1 MRAIINQKSAY
12 NDKPCM
18 ANPVLAYLKK
28 SINPGGT
35 PTRVKEWA
43 GFILL
48 VQVLVLY
55 LNNVTKGPID
65 VEFVLLVTVV
75 AQVWAFWFVK
85 KQRHQLRMLRWLI
98 YTGLAIQVLAVHYTD
113 AEIAGTLFFMV
124 WSSIALLSERRGYF
138 TLGFGLFI
146 FMLIFSCLTV
156 TVYLADDQSI
166 NSSTS
171 IATFISGISFV
182 LINFYLLYTDFRA
195 DKLKLDT
202 MQHQFRKLE
211 LIASSMSDILNKK
224 EPVEK
229 LLWHVSRRCIPL
241 LGLEDFVIYL
251 YDAES
256 ESLSQV
262 AAYGDK
268 KKDKLGIINPIL
280 IKPGQGIVGTC
291 YLEKKPILVDDTS
304 LFPNYIVDQKE
315 RASELAVPIFSGD
328 EVVGVLDSESSTIG
342 FYNQYH
348 QQVFEV
354 ISSFCGVKITDER
367 ALSQIKEAEVAK
379 ELTERFKEL
388 DEMKNRFI
396 SNISHDLKT
405 PLSLIKG
412 PIQQIIRTNTDPVT
426 LKNAGYIQKNTGH
439 LLHMVEQLLQL
450 QRLDHGLKHLYPER
464 FQVCDI
470 IRPLLEQFESL
481 IESKNIQ
488 LEAERCELV
497 LFTDRFKLQQCIHN
511 LLQNAFKHT
520 PAGGKVGVHV
530 YREESNGDLLIEVS
544 DTGPGIS
551 VSDSKKIFERF
562 FKTDVNN
569 HEGTGI
575 GLALVKE
582 YMDMIGGKVDYSLT
596 PEGGSCFTLKIGKDV
611 LEEMEHEST
620 EAQAQGQ
627 SDNPVVLVV
636 EDHPELNDFISSSIR
651 QEFQVLQ
658 AFDGEKAWEL
668 CQSEVPDLV
677 VADLMLPGMQGEE
690 LLAKIKENDA
700 LAHIPVIILSS
711 KSKVPDKVELYGLG
725 AENYLVKPFDSEEL
739 IAVIQN
745 CFQRNKKLQQ
755 LLSQERAK
763 LPEQGISTDE
773 NAEAGIVFKSIEIIL
788 EHLDNPELSGQTL
801 CDSFGIGR
809 NRLQRELKTA
819 TGFSPAEFIRSV
831 RLQEA
836 YKLLEDGRLNVS
848 EVAYSVGFNNL
859 SYFTRSFKTQF
870 GILPS
875 EVLRAEEA

>member
-1 MRAIINQKSAY
+1 MS
-12 NDKPCM
+12 
-18 ANPVLAYLKK
+18 NPVLAYLKK

-48 VQVLVLY
+48 VQVFVLY
-55 LNNVTKGPID
+55 LDNIIHGPLD
-65 VEFVLLVTVV
+65 VQLVLLLTVFV
-75 AQVWAFWFVK
+75 QVWMFWFIK
-85 KQRHQLRMLRWLI
+85 KQRHQLRMLRWLM
-98 YTGLAIQVLAVHYTD
+98 YTGLAIQVLAVHFTD

-138 TLGFGLFI
+138 SLGFGLFI

-211 LIASSMSDILNKK
+211 LIASSMSNILNKK

-251 YDAES
+251 YNEEN

-262 AAYGDK
+262 AAYGNK
-268 KKDKLGIINPIL
+268 KKDEKGIINPIR
-280 IKPGQGIVGTC
+280 IQPGEGVVGTC
-291 YLEKKPILVDDTS
+291 FLEKRPVLVDDTS
-304 LFPNYIVDQKE
+304 LFPNYIVDQKV
-315 RASELAVPIFSGD
+315 RASELAVPIYSGD
-328 EVVGVLDSESSTIG
+328 EVVGVLDSESSKIA

-348 QQVFEV
+348 QQIFEV
-354 ISSFCGVKITDER
+354 IASFCGVKITDQR
-367 ALSQIKEAEVAK
+367 ALSQIREAEDAK

-412 PIQQIIRTNTDPVT
+412 PIQQIIRSNTDPVT

-464 FQVCDI
+464 FQICDI
-470 IRPLLEQFESL
+470 IKPLLEQFESL

-488 LEAERCELV
+488 LEAERCEV
-497 LFTDRFKLQQCIHN
+497 MLFTDRFKLQQCIHN

-520 PAGGKVGVHV
+520 PIGGKVGLNVF
-530 YREESNGDLLIEVS
+530 REEGSADLLIEIT
-544 DTGPGIS
+544 DNGPGIS
-551 VSDSKKIFERF
+551 SDDSKKIFERF
-562 FKTDVNN
+562 YKTDVNN

-582 YMDMIGGKVDYSLT
+582 YMDMIGGKVDYALN
-596 PEGGSCFTLKIGKDV
+596 PEGGSCFILRISKDV
-611 LEEMEHEST
+611 LEEMDKDSVDES
-620 EAQAQGQ
+620 QVQV
-627 SDNPVVLVV
+627 SDNPVILVV

-651 QEFQVLQ
+651 QEFQVIQ
-658 AFDGEKAWEL
+658 AFDGEKAWEM

-677 VADLMLPGMQGEE
+677 VCDLMLPVMQGEE

-725 AENYLVKPFDSEEL
+725 AENYLVKPFDSDEL

-745 CFQRNKKLQQ
+745 CFQRNKKLQE
-755 LLSQERAK
+755 LLQQQRFDGPKFELGK
-763 LPEQGISTDE
+763 E
-773 NAEAGIVFKSIEIIL
+773 NHGSEEPGIVFKSIEIIL
-788 EHLDNPELSGQTL
+788 EQLDSPELSGQTL
-801 CDSFGIGR
+801 CERFGIGR

-836 YKLLEDGRLNVS
+836 HKLLEDGRLNVS

-870 GILPS
+870 GMLPS
-875 EVLRAEEA
+875 ETIHAEEA